1 MWPVVFL
8 VALAACGGGGG
19 GGGSSSSGGGPPI
32 APSSTPTGQPT
43 TVPTATPNPLIKHIV
58 IIVQENRSFDNLF
71 ATYPGANGAT
81 VGRSK
86 HCPGAEKQCTVRL
99 TKYPLKDPADIH
111 HIWQTFTTE
120 YDNGAMD
127 GFGSI
132 VFTNGQ
138 PAGNWPYQYV
148 DPQQIQPYWTLAK
161 QYTLSD
167 EMFET
172 QSSGS
177 FVAHQDLIA
186 GDTAINSNEV
196 LVNIPTREPWG
207 CDAPKAPSNPP
218 TTVTSLLRAPRQF
231 LPNQGPFPCLTY
243 RTLRDTLDEKN
254 VSWKYYAPTFDFQ
267 SGGWLWTA
275 FDAIRAVR
283 YGPEWKTN
291 VITPETTVLKDAA
304 AGNLP
309 AVSWV
314 IPDYKNSDHPASHSN
329 TGPSWV
335 AQVVNSIGENP
346 NLWKSTAIIITWD
359 DWGGFFDHVTPNQ
372 IDLQG
377 LGFRVPM
384 IVVSP
389 YARAGYISHTHY
401 EFGSIIQF
409 VESIN
414 GLASLGTTDVRA
426 ASMLDCFNFNQ
437 TPLTFKPIPASIDMS
452 TFAHER
458 PSGHEVDYE

>member
-1 MWPVVFL
+1 MFPFILL

-19 GGGSSSSGGGPPI
+19 TSNSSSSGGGPPV
-32 APSSTPTGQPT
+32 QPT
-43 TVPTATPNPLIKHIV
+43 NPPTAAPTSTPNPFIKHIV

-71 ATYPGANGAT
+71 ATYPGANGAR
-81 VGRSK
+81 VGKRK
-86 HCPGAEKQCTVRL
+86 TGMVRL
-99 TKYPLKDPADIH
+99 KEQPLKDQLDIH

-132 VFTNGQ
+132 AFTNGQ

-148 DPQQIQPYWTLAK
+148 DPQQIAPYWTMAK
-161 QYTLSD
+161 EYTLSD

-186 GDTAINSNEV
+186 GDTAITSDEV

-218 TTVTSLLRAPRQF
+218 TTVTSLLKAPRQF
-231 LPNQGPFPCLTY
+231 LGNQGPFPCLTY

-254 VSWKYYAPTFDFQ
+254 VPWKYYAPTFDFK

-291 VITPETTVLKDAA
+291 VITPETTVLSDAA

-314 IPDYKNSDHPASHSN
+314 IP
-329 TGPSWV
+329 
-335 AQVVNSIGENP
+335 
-346 NLWKSTAIIITWD
+346 
-359 DWGGFFDHVTPNQ
+359 
-372 IDLQG
+372 
-377 LGFRVPM
+377 
-384 IVVSP
+384 
-389 YARAGYISHTHY
+389 
-401 EFGSIIQF
+401 
-409 VESIN
+409 
-414 GLASLGTTDVRA
+414 
-426 ASMLDCFNFNQ
+426 
-437 TPLTFKPIPASIDMS
+437 
-452 TFAHER
+452 
-458 PSGHEVDYE
+458 